1 MISFI
6 LSKFQFDGNPTK
18 HSLNLFSYKPVIN
31 SFARDKDNIHHIHW
45 INNDTLSIFDLDKV
59 PSGSVITLH
68 DEWLYCGAEHHYKIF
83 DESNDFQSSYSYFKN
98 GVFGIHWNY
107 IVWRIKNRKL
117 FQRKDLIYT
126 VPSQWMMNR
135 AKSSAMLKNSEI
147 YHLPNPIDTNLFKSS
162 SERERDSF
170 KSKLNLDIDH
180 FIITFNKFIGNK
192 NKLKGIET
200 LEETFRLLESKNLSI
215 PRSKIV
221 LIDFGGKKGD
231 CEYNGFRNIS
241 LGEIDNHKY
250 LAKLY
255 SSSDCVIV
263 PSMVESFGQ
272 VAAEALSCSTPV
284 VSFNTSGLKDIVI
297 HNHTGMVAESFSA
310 TSLCD
315 QIVELINKSSEDRL
329 KMGKNGR
336 EHVINNF
343 SYKVIQKKYI
353 NILEKAKQL
362 KKRVK

>member
-1 MISFI
+1 MVI
-6 LSKFQFDGNPTK
+6 LRNILLIFFLINQLLT
-18 HSLNLFSYKPVIN
+18 HSQEI
-31 SFARDKDNIHHIHW
+31 KDTLHHIHW
-45 INNDTLSIFDLDKV
+45 INNDTLSIFDFDKI

-200 LEETFRLLESKNLSI
+200 LEETFHYWSQ
-215 PRSKIV
+215 KI
-221 LIDFGGKKGD
+221 
-231 CEYNGFRNIS
+231 
-241 LGEIDNHKY
+241 
-250 LAKLY
+250 
-255 SSSDCVIV
+255 
-263 PSMVESFGQ
+263 
-272 VAAEALSCSTPV
+272 
-284 VSFNTSGLKDIVI
+284 
-297 HNHTGMVAESFSA
+297 
-310 TSLCD
+310 
-315 QIVELINKSSEDRL
+315 
-329 KMGKNGR
+329 
-336 EHVINNF
+336 
-343 SYKVIQKKYI
+343 
-353 NILEKAKQL
+353 
-362 KKRVK
+362 